1 MELWDLYTEDRQPT
15 GLTMVRGSEHPEG
28 YYRLVVHVCIFNSRG
43 QMLIQ
48 QRQPFKDGWP
58 NMWDVSVGGSVVAGE
73 SSREAAER
81 ERLRRERERAERE
94 AAKIKK
100 VDITITSDA
109 IKEIDEEIKS
119 FECPITNTTM
129 KDPIITTREISFEKS
144 AIEDWLNK
152 HNTCPVTNKPLNKK
166 DLIKNIPLKNA
177 ITEYSKTKK

>member
-1 MELWDLYTEDRQPT
+1 MDNNNNNNNNNLSK
-15 GLTMVRGSEHPEG
+15 GFGAG
-28 YYRLVVHVCIFNSRG
+28 IFAAA
-43 QMLIQ
+43 LL
-48 QRQPFKDGWP
+48 
-58 NMWDVSVGGSVVAGE
+58 VGGSMIKKYIDNE
-73 SSREAAER
+73 EEEKRRKRERAERYAAEQ

-100 VDITITSDA
+100 VDITITSEY
-109 IKEIDEEIKS
+109 IKEIDEKIKS
-119 FECPITNTTM
+119 FVCPITNTIM
-129 KDPIITTREISFEKS
+129 KDPVITPHGISFEKS